1 MNKSKNIN
9 LFLID
14 GNYTG
19 RIKAT
24 MLNWTGVVYKIP
36 KAFLEECMDKKSEIS
51 KALQNAGIYFLLGE
65 TPET

>member
-19 RIKAT
+19 RIKTT

-36 KAFLEECMDKKSEIS
+36 KALLEE
-51 KALQNAGIYFLLGE
+51 
-65 TPET
+65 